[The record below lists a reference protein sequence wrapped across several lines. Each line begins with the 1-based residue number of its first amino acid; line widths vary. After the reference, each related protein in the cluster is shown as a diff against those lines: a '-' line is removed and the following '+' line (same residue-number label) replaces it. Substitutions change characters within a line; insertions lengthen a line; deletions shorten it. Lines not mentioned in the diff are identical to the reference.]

1 MSKSFELCRE
11 VKALLDKAKVMIAH
25 VIANFA

>member
-11 VKALLDKAKVMIAH
+11 GKALLDKAKVLIAH

>member
-1 MSKSFELCRE
+1 MSKSFELCKE
-11 VKALLDKAKVMIAH
+11 VKALLDKAKIMIAH